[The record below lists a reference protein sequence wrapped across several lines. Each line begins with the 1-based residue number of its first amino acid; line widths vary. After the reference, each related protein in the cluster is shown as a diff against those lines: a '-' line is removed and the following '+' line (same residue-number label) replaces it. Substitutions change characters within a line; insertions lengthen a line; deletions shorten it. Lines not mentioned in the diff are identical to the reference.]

1 MSTIVQRVGL
11 GAVGALLALGVV
23 TGVATGTAQA
33 APSAPIPQMRSD
45 IMDPGRMFGDPAAA
59 ATFWQRQSLD
69 DCALMAAADV
79 IGELT
84 GHEPTEQ
91 DIIAV
96 AQRLPSQ
103 SHTGPIYTLPA
114 DVNDPDHTGRGTD
127 PNDLPVLLARY
138 GITSVTTEADDASVT
153 APTAME
159 QLEQYLARGRKVIV
173 GVNAELIWGDPIET
187 KDREGDPVADHAL
200 VLTGVDTANGKVHL
214 NDSGIDGGR
223 DETVSLDLFV
233 KAWATSGNQMTV
245 AEEAR

>member
-1 MSTIVQRVGL
+1 MSTIVQRGL
-11 GAVGALLALGVV
+11 AAIGAVLALGAAVLL
-23 TGVATGTAQA
+23 TGFATGTAQA
-33 APSAPIPQMRSD
+33 APLPQMRSD

-114 DVNDPDHTGRGTD
+114 DMNNPDRTGHGTN
-127 PNDLPVLLARY
+127 PRDLPVLLAHY
-138 GITSVTTEADDASVT
+138 GITAVVTDAGDAEST
-153 APTAME
+153 RSTAME
-159 QLEQYLARGRKVIV
+159 QLEQYLASGRKVIV
-173 GVNAELIWGDPIET
+173 GVNAELIWGDPVDT
-187 KDREGDPVADHAL
+187 QDRDGDPVSDHAL
-200 VLTGVDTANGKVHL
+200 VVTGVDTANGKVHL
-214 NDSGIDGGR
+214 NDSGTDGGR
-223 DETVSLDLFV
+223 DETLSLDLFA
-233 KAWATSGNQMTV
+233 KAWATSGNDMIVTGQTG
-245 AEEAR
+245 